1 MGDRPE
7 FLLIITSGVIQNIE
21 CKLMSGYDLIS
32 QSYSKFRLPDPRIV
46 DLLLNL
52 LQLKQ
57 GSIVADIGAGTGGYS
72 RAIAEQG
79 FFLCAV
85 EPSSVMRSQSI
96 EHSRVQ
102 WFTGFAENIPLLTS
116 SVDAVI
122 SVLAI
127 HHFSNLENAL
137 SEMNRI
143 TKTGAIIILTFDPR
157 LGEKFWLNDYFPFIG
172 EDTNRIFLPLSDIMA
187 LIQKNTQK
195 TVEASTLMLPH
206 DLSDM
211 FLAAGWRRPEIYLNP
226 EVRAGMSAFALADFN
241 VVKKGVNLL
250 QEDLDSRK
258 WDTNYEKVQK
268 LKQIDV
274 GYRFLCAKVTN

>member
-1 MGDRPE
+1 MP
-7 FLLIITSGVIQNIE
+7 V
-21 CKLMSGYDLIS
+21 YDLIG

-46 DLLLNL
+46 DSLLNL
-52 LQLKQ
+52 LQLEP
-57 GSIVADIGAGTGGYS
+57 GSIIADIGAGTGGYS

-79 FFLCAV
+79 FFLYAV

-96 EHSRVQ
+96 KHSRVQ

-137 SEMNRI
+137 SEMNRVARR
-143 TKTGAIIILTFDPR
+143 GALIILTFDPS
-157 LGEKFWLNDYFPFIG
+157 LGKKFWLKDYFPFIW
-172 EDTNRIFLPLSDIMA
+172 EDAERIFPPLYDIVT
-187 LIQKNTQK
+187 LIQKNTQR
-195 TVEASTLMLPH
+195 TVEASPLMLPH

-211 FLAAGWRRPEIYLNP
+211 FLAAGWRRPEIYLNS
-226 EVRAGMSAFALADFN
+226 EVRAGMSAFTLANFS
-241 VVKKGVNLL
+241 VVEKGVKLL
-250 QEDLDSRK
+250 EEDLNSGK
-258 WDTNYEKVQK
+258 WDTKYGEVRK

-274 GYRFLCAKVTN
+274 GYRFLCAKVLN